1 MRFLMTLWWMVVAV
15 VIGIFSYRNWADVT
29 LALWGPLQADIKLP
43 ILMALM
49 FALGAL
55 PVWLVMRGKLWAV
68 KRKLMLVERPLIVTP
83 PVAMPAPAPAEGE
96 DPIAP

>member
-15 VIGIFSYRNWADVT
+15 VIGVFSYRNWADVT

-43 ILMALM
+43 LLMALM

-55 PVWLVMRGKLWAV
+55 PVWLVMRGRLWAV
-68 KRKLMLVERPLIVTP
+68 KRKLMLAERPVISSP
-83 PVAMPAPAPAEGE
+83 PAPMPTES
-96 DPIAP
+96 DSQIAP